1 MGKALTERLNTLKAR
16 QVIRGRDESRPYRF
30 ICNNSAALR
39 RARRQFVDVVPVEL
53 EPDELLLVEDGV
65 PVVVVVEAGGVS
77 TRGDF
82 GRISPTK
89 PTICAPGISSSP

>member
-16 QVIRGRDESRPYRF
+16 QVIRGRDQARPYRF

-53 EPDELLLVEDGV
+53 EPDEFEDGV

-82 GRISPTK
+82 GKISPTK